1 MISREGL
8 IYTPAYDGQ
17 RKCLCVFVLVFC
29 LYVYVKYGCLTG
41 AKNKYNTNSSR
52 HLNTQT
58 ENTGFI
64 KMADIKK
71 AELKNISKEELAQV
85 VSRYKARDKKSRAAA
100 KQAAESLTADLVTVG
115 SGAGLSYLMGMRLA
129 DAGAGATEDE
139 IREKTQLFGAVD
151 IDLAVSGA
159 AAALGL
165 TGMGGNMS
173 EFLRNVG
180 IGGLTSYAGRKA
192 FFMAIEAKE
201 EYSNNTPGNAW
212 SSHNFGHFSKGGQKA

>member
-1 MISREGL
+1 
-8 IYTPAYDGQ
+8 
-17 RKCLCVFVLVFC
+17 
-29 LYVYVKYGCLTG
+29 
-41 AKNKYNTNSSR
+41 
-52 HLNTQT
+52 
-58 ENTGFI
+58 
-64 KMADIKK
+64 MADIKK
-71 AELKNISKEELAQV
+71 ADLKNISKEELAQV
-85 VSRYKARDKKSRAAA
+85 VSRYKARDKKARAAA
-100 KQAAESLTADLVTVG
+100 KRATESLTADLVTVG

-129 DAGAGATEDE
+129 EAGPNATDDQ

-201 EYSNNTPGNAW
+201 AAGSDNWTSNK
-212 SSHNFGHFSKGGQKA
+212 FGHFSKGGQ